1 MKIIDN
7 FLDEGDHIILKDI
20 LMSNTFPW
28 FFNHSK
34 IKGSKDLFDFQFTH
48 IFYADNQINSN
59 YFNCVESLL
68 NKINPHALVRIKAN
82 LNVMSHKQV
91 IYKKHKDQ
99 EFKCKAA
106 IYYVNTN
113 DGYTLFKNKKINSVE
128 NRIVLF
134 NSDEM
139 HSSTNTTNSKSRI
152 VINFNYF

>member
-1 MKIIDN
+1 MS
-7 FLDEGDHIILKDI
+7 LILKNI
-20 LMSNTFPW
+20 MESNEFPW
-28 FFNHSK
+28 FYIDRKVSTEA
-34 IKGSKDLFDFQFTH
+34 GLFKSQFTH

-59 YFNCVESLL
+59 YFSCIESLL
-68 NKINPHALVRIKAN
+68 NKLNPHALVRIKAN
-82 LNVMSHKQV
+82 LNVMTHEQV
-91 IYKKHKDQ
+91 TYKKHKDQ
-99 EFKCKAA
+99 DFKCKAA

-139 HSSTNTTNSKSRI
+139 HSSTNTTNCKSRI

>member
-1 MKIIDN
+1 MKVIDN
-7 FLDEGDHIILKDI
+7 FLKKEDYIVLKKF
-20 LMSNTFPW
+20 LMSNNFPW

-48 IFYADNQINSN
+48 IFYGDNQINSN
-59 YFNCVESLL
+59 YFNCIELLL

-82 LNVMSHKQV
+82 LNVMSHKQI

-99 EFKCKAA
+99 DFKCKAA

-134 NSDEM
+134 NSDEE
-139 HSSTNTTNSKSRI
+139 HSSTNTTDCKSRI